1 MAGEPG
7 PPRRTDGRNWSGSYG
22 ESRKTSTG
30 LFSAGLQNTSGLTPA
45 PTPRLHVTLR
55 PRCCRL
61 ARLENMFFTVDTQ
74 KQPVESP
81 TPTPPPPTP
90 IPLSVTLRL
99 QASCFPALFREAE
112 HKLNKN
118 GKTNKKRRLVYSMN
132 HSSGV
137 TGAFGEVIS
146 LDSISSARTKPPPPA
161 RFFLA
166 TIDSDSKMKHLRRLD
181 QAAP

>member
-1 MAGEPG
+1 
-7 PPRRTDGRNWSGSYG
+7 
-22 ESRKTSTG
+22 
-30 LFSAGLQNTSGLTPA
+30 
-45 PTPRLHVTLR
+45 
-55 PRCCRL
+55 
-61 ARLENMFFTVDTQ
+61 MFFTVDTQ

-81 TPTPPPPTP
+81 TPNP
-90 IPLSVTLRL
+90 IPLSVTPRL

-146 LDSISSARTKPPPPA
+146 LDSISSGRAKPPRTPQ
-161 RFFLA
+161 L
-166 TIDSDSKMKHLRRLD
+166 DSS
-181 QAAP
+181 